1 MMNTKTS
8 AETGTA
14 KASRPYDIIQ
24 FEVVTDTHAEIH
36 ACGCSH
42 SKRRNS
48 LSYVFQHSY
57 KGDTLAELQRE
68 IAFEWNADLASDSGM
83 EVEEYIEKEGG
94 YLVGTK
100 IGSCIRIMPC
110 VKLGGCK

>member
-1 MMNTKTS
+1 MQNTTS

-14 KASRPYDIIQ
+14 QASRPYDIIQ

-42 SKRRNS
+42 SKGKNS
-48 LSYVFQHSY
+48 TSYVFRHSY
-57 KGDTLAELQRE
+57 KSDTLAELKRE
-68 IAFEWNADLASDSGM
+68 IALEWNADLASDSGM
-83 EVEEYIEKEGG
+83 DVAEYIEKEGG